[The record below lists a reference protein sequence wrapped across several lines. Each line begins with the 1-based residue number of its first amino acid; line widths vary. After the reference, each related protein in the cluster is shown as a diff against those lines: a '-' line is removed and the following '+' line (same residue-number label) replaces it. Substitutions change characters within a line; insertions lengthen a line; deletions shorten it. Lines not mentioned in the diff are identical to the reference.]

1 VIVGAEGSILLQT
14 AINTVLRPVLA
25 KWHPLL
31 LDYESSKKNGISPLE
46 HEKNWSR
53 SEEIR
58 QALDD
63 TRTRMIKYADTLGEV
78 AGVPSLIAQESKRD
92 LG

>member
-1 VIVGAEGSILLQT
+1 MQYLQWWKKPLAAWSMIASGSMFL
-14 AINTVLRPVLA
+14 TVAV
-25 KWHPLL
+25 
-31 LDYESSKKNGISPLE
+31 E